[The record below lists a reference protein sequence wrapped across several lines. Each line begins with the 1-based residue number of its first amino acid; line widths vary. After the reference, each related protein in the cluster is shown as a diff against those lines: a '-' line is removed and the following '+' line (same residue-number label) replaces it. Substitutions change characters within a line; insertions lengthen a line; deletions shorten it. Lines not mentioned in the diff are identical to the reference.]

1 MTAFSAAGKSL
12 PRVASA
18 QYAATQRI
26 GANQAQAGDL
36 VFWGGASAHHVGIYV
51 GNGQVLHAPRTGD
64 VVKVAPLYGNPTF
77 GRVG

>member
-1 MTAFSAAGKSL
+1 
-12 PRVASA
+12 
-18 QYAATQRI
+18 
-26 GANQAQAGDL
+26 
-36 VFWGGASAHHVGIYV
+36 VGIYV